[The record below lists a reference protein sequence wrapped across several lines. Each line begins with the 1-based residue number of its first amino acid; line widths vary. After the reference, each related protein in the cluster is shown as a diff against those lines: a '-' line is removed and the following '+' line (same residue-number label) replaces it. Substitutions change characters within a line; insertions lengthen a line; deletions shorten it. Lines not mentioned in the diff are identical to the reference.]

1 MSERREFFEVI
12 VDFDLL
18 KEHANSPDST
28 LRWAA
33 AIELGQLG
41 TEEAISLLWS
51 LTTDQ
56 DDNVREAANLNL
68 QLCDSAL
75 VGKVLATKWIAPE
88 VIEKQ
93 STSSVEKFVPWKV
106 RPLEEPSKENEW
118 AVDAAVLNIIQTEGP
133 INGSRLLRLYGNAAY
148 PNNPRKIPKS
158 RIQSAIKRLEKRNL
172 VSRVFGSDKGEI
184 ETWTLHL
191 VGKPEVSIR
200 EQGPRKLHEIP
211 VSEVIARLQY
221 SMEDFDSSSQNDRV
235 KVLMNFYGIKQSEL
249 HILGAVMAN
258 EWADLLQF

>member
-1 MSERREFFEVI
+1 MSERKEFFDVA
-12 VDFDLL
+12 VDFKLL
-18 KEHANSPDST
+18 EEHANSSDST

-51 LTTDQ
+51 LTTDK

-68 QLCDSAL
+68 QFCDATL
-75 VGKVLATKWIAPE
+75 VGKVLATKWVAPD
-88 VIEKQ
+88 IEEEQ
-93 STSSVEKFVPWKV
+93 NISGLQKFTPWKV

-118 AVDAAVLNIIQTEGP
+118 AVDAAVLNIIQIEGP
-133 INGSRLLRLYGNAAY
+133 INGSRLLRQYGNAAY

-172 VSRVFGSDKGEI
+172 ISKVFGSEKGEI

-191 VGKPEVSIR
+191 TGKPEVLIR

-211 VSEVIARLQY
+211 VSEVIARLKY
-221 SMEDFDSSSQNDRV
+221 NMEDFEYSNQNDRV
-235 KVLMNFYGIKQSEL
+235 KVLMSLYGIKQSEL

-258 EWADLLQF
+258 EWADLLRI